1 MSEHKNESSFTDI
14 ITRYHFK
21 RIEDKSD
28 ELKDLNLYT
37 GYCVPKIIY
46 SMIISFWIIL
56 YIYGLIKGFT
66 SKNKTSTI
74 ETNKDEFN
82 KDEKTKNKFTLS
94 PNFFTILCIIVFAI
108 FLILWW
114 FYNLLFQHRLCL
126 VPSIL
131 GTNLRWQQ
139 TFFTIIINIIPVGL
153 TIASIVLV
161 TKYN

>member
-1 MSEHKNESSFTDI
+1 MSEHTQNSSFTDI
-14 ITRYHFK
+14 ISKYHFPTRK
-21 RIEDKSD
+21 NDNAASIEDVD
-28 ELKDLNLYT
+28 LYT

-66 SKNKTSTI
+66 SKKKTSTT
-74 ETNKDEFN
+74 ETN

-94 PNFFTILCIIVFAI
+94 PNFFTILCIIIFII
-108 FLILWW
+108 FLLLWW

-131 GTNLRWQQ
+131 GQNLRWQQ
-139 TFFTIIINIIPVGL
+139 TFFTIILNIIPVGL
-153 TIASIVLV
+153 TIASLVLV

>member
-1 MSEHKNESSFTDI
+1 MGEHKQESSFKDI
-14 ITRYHFK
+14 MTKYYFEK
-21 RIEDKSD
+21 NN
-28 ELKDLNLYT
+28 NLFT

-56 YIYGLIKGFT
+56 YVYGLIKGFT

-74 ETNKDEFN
+74 ETNKEESN

-94 PNFFTILCIIVFAI
+94 PNFFTILCIIIFVI
-108 FLILWW
+108 FLLLWW

-131 GTNLRWQQ
+131 GTHLRWQQ
-139 TFFTIIINIIPVGL
+139 TFFTIILNIIPVGL
-153 TIASIVLV
+153 TIASLVLV
-161 TKYN
+161 SKYN